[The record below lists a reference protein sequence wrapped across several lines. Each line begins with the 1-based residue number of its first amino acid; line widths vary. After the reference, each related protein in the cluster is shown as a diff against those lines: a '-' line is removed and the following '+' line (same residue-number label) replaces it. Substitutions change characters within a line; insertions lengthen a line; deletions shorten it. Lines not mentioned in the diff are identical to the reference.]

1 MMEIPPLKE
10 LQAVTSELNVLY
22 VEDEEMIRSGLA
34 KSLRQ
39 LFHSVEE
46 AEDGAIGLD
55 LFNNGEFDLIITDI
69 SMPNLNGIEMI
80 NAIKESDQHIPIIV
94 TSAHNESDKLMELIN
109 LGVDRFLLK
118 PVNRIALLD
127 ALFKLCTAITNK
139 KKAECYKAELEQK
152 VRILETKIKKEYA
165 KAKKEEKVAAQQE
178 VAIDYSD
185 YFEELDYGHRDE
197 LVELNDDIDASIL
210 LAWDEEDINAE
221 YAYTLSNHIRSYA
234 SILNNYPVFHKLGM
248 SLSELAIEIE
258 GNTARFTEQISVI
271 RELLESFNF
280 TLIKFRQQVWETK
293 SSHPN
298 FFDPSLQSD
307 IIMIINVLENR
318 SNESDIEFF

>member
-1 MMEIPPLKE
+1 MEIPPLKE
-10 LQAVTSELNVLY
+10 LQAVTSQLNVLY
-22 VEDEEMIRSGLA
+22 VEDEDMIRNGLA

-39 LFHSVEE
+39 LFLSVEE

-55 LFNNGEFDLIITDI
+55 LFTHGEFDLIITDI

-80 NAIKESDQHIPIIV
+80 TAIKESGSNIPIIV
-94 TSAHNESDKLMELIN
+94 TSAHNDSHKLTELIN

-127 ALFKLCTAITNK
+127 GLFKLCTAISSE

-152 VRILETKIKKEYA
+152 VRILETKIKQEYT
-165 KAKKEEKVAAQQE
+165 KAKKEETSAAQQE
-178 VAIDYSD
+178 ETIDYSD
-185 YFEELDYGHRDE
+185 YYEELDHGHRDE
-197 LVELNDDIDASIL
+197 LIELNDEIDASIL

-248 SLSELAIEIE
+248 SLNELAVEIE
-258 GNTARFTEQISVI
+258 RNTEKFTEHIGVI

-280 TLIKFRQQVWETK
+280 TLIRFRQEVWETK
-293 SSHPN
+293 SSNPN

-318 SNESDIEFF
+318 STESDIEFF